1 MASSDCGNPLKTLFQ
16 HVTSERRVRCRHW
29 TSSLAVSQAGNLPVR
44 LCPKCFR
51 NTFLSLI
58 SPTKLFSSFNQV
70 FCYHSLQYFQ
80 DLQVL
85 TFLSREQSNLGSQHI
100 WDCSPTLCSALLA
113 PQSALRAVCPSPCYP
128 FSSGNMSSEISSG
141 SNGLY

>member
-16 HVTSERRVRCRHW
+16 HVTSERRVRCRHC

-70 FCYHSLQYFQ
+70 FCYHSLQYLQ

-100 WDCSPTLCSALLA
+100 WDCSPTLCNALLA